1 MEKVWD
7 RGGWV
12 SLKAPVTYILEFEGS
27 QDYSEI
33 CLKANILRKAH
44 LPQASLECVPWLR

>member
-1 MEKVWD
+1 MEEAWV
-7 RGGWV
+7 GWV

-33 CLKANILRKAH
+33 CLKANIVFRG
-44 LPQASLECVPWLR
+44 